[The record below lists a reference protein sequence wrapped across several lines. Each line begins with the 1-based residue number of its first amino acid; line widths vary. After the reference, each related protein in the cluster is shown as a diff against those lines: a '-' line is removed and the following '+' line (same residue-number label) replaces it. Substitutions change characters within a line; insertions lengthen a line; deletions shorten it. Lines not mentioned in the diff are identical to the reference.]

1 MHNDLPDNLQNC
13 YPEDDDWG
21 GDDDVYDWDDP
32 DWREETDWSD
42 LYGSDVGTG
51 VKRSDIVE
59 SRD

>member
-21 GDDDVYDWDDP
+21 GDDVYDWDDP

-42 LYGSDVGTG
+42 LYGSDMGTG

>member
-1 MHNDLPDNLQNC
+1 MHNDLFDNLETC
-13 YPEDDDWG
+13 YPEDDDWA

-42 LYGSDVGTG
+42 LYGSDVQRAE
-51 VKRSDIVE
+51 VVE